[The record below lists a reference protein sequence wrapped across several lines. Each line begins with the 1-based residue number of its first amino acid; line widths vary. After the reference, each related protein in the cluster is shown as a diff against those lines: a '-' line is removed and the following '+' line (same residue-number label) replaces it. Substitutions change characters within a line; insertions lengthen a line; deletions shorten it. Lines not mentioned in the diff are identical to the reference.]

1 MQKRK
6 RDTSDWLSALTIMG
20 RILIS
25 VPIIISLIAIL
36 LLRIEASPVNHE
48 SIFAGSTMIFFC
60 GVVTLVYVAI
70 KRFGQGLRGEE

>member
-20 RILIS
+20 RILIF

-36 LLRIEASPVNHE
+36 LSCLEPVPL
-48 SIFAGSTMIFFC
+48 T
-60 GVVTLVYVAI
+60 TRVYLLAAP
-70 KRFGQGLRGEE
+70 